1 MIISELMLRR
11 SSSRGDY
18 HRDPSAHF
26 SFTSGTSPACTTRTS
41 TGTTIA
47 ICPKQPSDADSA
59 VEVDVVVDLSDTPEI
74 VVFSSDF
81 EPVKGLKDHLEEE
94 DDLEEDQEVDEVM
107 EEQQI
112 DQEIDEIGGS
122 SRWVRRSI
130 RQSESSRRIRLMSP
144 THITI
149 HLGIVRLFQV
159 FT

>member
-1 MIISELMLRR
+1 
-11 SSSRGDY
+11 
-18 HRDPSAHF
+18 
-26 SFTSGTSPACTTRTS
+26 
-41 TGTTIA
+41 
-47 ICPKQPSDADSA
+47 
-59 VEVDVVVDLSDTPEI
+59 VVDLLDTSEI
-74 VVFSSDF
+74 MVISSDD
-81 EPVKGLKDHLEEE
+81 ELMEGLEDCLEEE
-94 DDLEEDQEVDEVM
+94 NNPEKDQEIDEIV